1 MKEHGLNGFAEQVP
15 CFLVIQETQAQLAP
29 AVAGLVDSQKYA
41 QMDVGIVTAFLT
53 LAAAEMGLG
62 TCIWAAFQKRRSARP
77 WISRQSGKC
86 A

>member
-1 MKEHGLNGFAEQVP
+1 MGLNGFAEQVP
-15 CFLVIQETQAQLAP
+15 CFLVIQETKAQLAP

-62 TCIWAAFQKRRSARP
+62 TCILGSFSEEKIREA